1 MANHYLHQ
9 IVGDIILREFGEKV
23 KRDFACCRDMDVR
36 EQLPLFSSKIKSRE
50 TQLCKVDMLIIS
62 ENEVKVIIEIEESG
76 MIPTKICG
84 KFLTS
89 GLAKYY
95 IHYKEKEVPLAN
107 PLSFI
112 QVLNSEKIPG
122 KSSIQSQWVNIG
134 KALQRLGEVDGR
146 KLFYKLIFGEPKN
159 FEKERG
165 EELTGSIKKF
175 LETGEV

>member
-1 MANHYLHQ
+1 MVEHKLHQ
-9 IVGDIILREFGEKV
+9 VVGDIAVRNFGENV
-23 KRDFACCRDMDVR
+23 KLDFACCKNTDARQ
-36 EQLPLFSSKIKSRE
+36 QLPLFSSREKSRK

-62 ENEVKVIIEIEESG
+62 GNEVKVIIEIEESG

-95 IHYKEKEVPLAN
+95 IHYGEKEVLLAN
-107 PLSFI
+107 PLLFI
-112 QVLNSEKIPG
+112 QVLNSEKIPE

-159 FEKERG
+159 FEKECG

-175 LETGEV
+175 IETGEV